1 MFVFGWRN
9 CCFTSRFHDAF
20 LIATSWVW
28 KVQFPKIIPSL
39 VLNMKSP
46 SLKTNIAPENRHPL
60 VFQPSIFRCYV
71 SFRECRNMSDSFH
84 PPRQP
89 WKMSGF
95 QITLCRTQLDFD
107 AHFALKGCFHTFSR
121 RWAVAKYF
129 PQRPKGNR
137 NLVPWIN
144 AIWWPR
150 SPRGYVCEFE
160 RRVKWRC
167 ATFSYGS
174 IVGWPTG
181 KLIWCLLHYPKKN
194 MFGRFFATGARNPS
208 RISRL
213 METTKLPLRLS
224 NDFLG
229 IAEDFEMWWGLQV
242 LPFLWERPYTS
253 MFAESNAM
261 NRPKRHL
268 FRQVHA
274 PKNRSWSGLES
285 FLDIISC
292 TCKYFRNTVQVWRGR
307 MQMLGHV
314 TLFPARWNLAPF
326 SNFISFFSSMQEG
339 LPLTPLHLAAWNGH
353 ATAAQAL
360 LNAGAS
366 IDFLQEARALWCVE
380 GWGFTGWRT
389 CQHWN
394 SDRWKASSR
403 WKQPQR
409 AQRF

>member
-181 KLIWCLLHYPKKN
+181 KLIWCLLHYPKKKYVWQVFCN
-194 MFGRFFATGARNPS
+194 RRKESKQNFKVDGDYKTAPQVEQWFLRHRRRFWNVVGA
-208 RISRL
+208 
-213 METTKLPLRLS
+213 
-224 NDFLG
+224 
-229 IAEDFEMWWGLQV
+229 A
-242 LPFLWERPYTS
+242 
-253 MFAESNAM
+253 
-261 NRPKRHL
+261 
-268 FRQVHA
+268 
-274 PKNRSWSGLES
+274 
-285 FLDIISC
+285 
-292 TCKYFRNTVQVWRGR
+292 
-307 MQMLGHV
+307 
-314 TLFPARWNLAPF
+314 
-326 SNFISFFSSMQEG
+326 
-339 LPLTPLHLAAWNGH
+339 
-353 ATAAQAL
+353 
-360 LNAGAS
+360 
-366 IDFLQEARALWCVE
+366 
-380 GWGFTGWRT
+380 GFTFFVG
-389 CQHWN
+389 
-394 SDRWKASSR
+394 KAIYIYVC
-403 WKQPQR
+403 WIQR
-409 AQRF
+409 HE